1 MNQSLLLADV
11 TAPEDVTA
19 AGVAAPGRISWTR
32 TPLPASDLATA
43 AQIAERC
50 AQPAF
55 GQVFTE
61 HMVSAR
67 WSEDRGWHDA
77 RLRPWGPLVLD
88 PATVGLHY
96 GQVVFEGLKA
106 FRQQD
111 GSVAAF
117 RPADHARRMRRSARR
132 LAMPEPPEELFVE
145 SVRELLA
152 QDQRWVPQA
161 PTQSLYL
168 RPLLFAT
175 DMSLAL
181 RPSRSYEFLLL
192 AFVTEAFFG
201 PAAPSVAVWIC
212 EQYTRAAPGGTGE
225 AKCAGNYAPG
235 YLAQAEAAEHGCQ
248 QVVWL
253 DAAEHR
259 WVEEMGG
266 MNLFFVYG
274 EGAGATLVTPPLTGT
289 LLPGVTR
296 NTLQILA
303 ADLGLTIE
311 ERRLTVDQW
320 RADAE
325 SGAMTEAFAC
335 GTAAV
340 VTPVSRAVSAEGS
353 WQIGDGKAGPTT
365 AKLHA
370 LLADIQRGRTPD
382 RHGWLDRI
390 PSAAAGS
397 VAGPAR
403 TVAP

>member
-1 MNQSLLLADV
+1 M
-11 TAPEDVTA
+11 
-19 AGVAAPGRISWTR
+19 
-32 TPLPASDLATA
+32 PLPASALATRDEI
-43 AQIAERC
+43 AQRC
-50 AQPAF
+50 AKPVF

-61 HMVSAR
+61 HMVSVS
-67 WSEDRGWHDA
+67 WSEEFGWHDA
-77 RLRPWGPLVLD
+77 QLRPWGPLTLD

-96 GQVVFEGLKA
+96 GQVIFEGLKA

-111 GSVAAF
+111 GTVAAF
-117 RPADHARRMRRSARR
+117 RPADHARRMARSARR
-132 LAMPEPPEELFVE
+132 FAMPEPPEELFVRAI
-145 SVRELLA
+145 RELLGA
-152 QDQRWVPQA
+152 DGRWVPES
-161 PTQSLYL
+161 PSQSLYL
-168 RPLLFAT
+168 RPLLYAA
-175 DMSLAL
+175 DVSLAL
-181 RPSRSYEFLLL
+181 RPARTYEFLLM

-201 PAAPSVAVWIC
+201 PDAPSVAVWIC

-235 YLAQAEAAEHGCQ
+235 YLAQAEAAAHGCQ

-274 EGAGATLVTPPLTGT
+274 EGADTVLVTPPLTGT

-296 NTLQILA
+296 DSLQVLA
-303 ADLGLTIE
+303 AELGLTVE

-340 VTPVSRAVSAEGS
+340 VTPVSRVESKDGG
-353 WQIGDGKAGPTT
+353 WTIGGGRVGPTT
-365 AKLHA
+365 ERLHG
-370 LLADIQRGRTPD
+370 LLADLQRGRVPD
-382 RHGWLDRI
+382 RHGWLDQV
-390 PSAAAGS
+390 PAAAG
-397 VAGPAR
+397 VAGA
-403 TVAP
+403 AGSAGA